1 MPDTTGSHSQPLTD
15 GAVVD
20 ALGADLRAA
29 GFDATG
35 VPGLLGEAAMQA
47 LGRGEFWPALRATA
61 ASASPLAL
69 LVRLFLLGTTESRPD
84 AAAALPAMG
93 IDRALAAGVLEPDG
107 DGLRAALDIRPHSD
121 DSSTRTDHQGY
132 LVISDPDSDTRPGPV
147 RHQHVLGIG
156 QASLSLARAV
166 IRRPVQR
173 ALDIGTGCGI
183 QALHL
188 DHHSAT
194 VVATDTNPRALALAA
209 ATARINGM
217 QWDLRAGS
225 LFEPVAGEQFDLI
238 VSNPPFVIGAGE
250 QQYIYRDSG
259 MVGDAICAE
268 LVRGAAAHL
277 RPGGVMQLLANWMV
291 IDGTDWRD
299 RVSGWLAGSGLD
311 AWVVQRELAEPTEY
325 VSLWLQD
332 AGEDPQAT
340 AERGSAWLDWF
351 DEQGVSGIG
360 MGSITLRRKDSDD
373 PGPVDVVLDEITG
386 AGEEVTGSEA
396 AAFLDRRRWLRGTS
410 EQQLLATA
418 FRLDPAAVL
427 HERSLPGDEGF
438 VPVLRMLVR
447 SQGPGATLQ
456 VDDWGRALL
465 AGCTGLAPLQLV
477 IELLAAVHDLDEQ
490 ALTAAVLPTIAV
502 AVERGILHPVEP

>member
-1 MPDTTGSHSQPLTD
+1 MPDTTGTDVLPLAD
-15 GAVVD
+15 LSVVD
-20 ALGADLRAA
+20 ALGDDLRAA

-35 VPGLLGEAAMQA
+35 VPALLGVPAERA
-47 LGRGEFWPALRATA
+47 LGRGDFWPALRATTA
-61 ASASPLAL
+61 ADSSLAV
-69 LVRLFLLGTTESRPD
+69 LVRLFLLGTTESLAD
-84 AAAALPAMG
+84 AASALPRTG
-93 IDRALAAGVLEPDG
+93 IDRASAAGVLEQDDEG
-107 DGLRAALDIRPHSD
+107 VRAALDIRPHSD
-121 DSSTRTDHQGY
+121 DSSTRTDRQGY

-156 QASLSLARAV
+156 QASLSLARAI
-166 IRRPVQR
+166 IRRPVER
-173 ALDIGTGCGI
+173 VLDIGTGCGI

-188 DHHSAT
+188 DHHST
-194 VVATDTNPRALALAA
+194 SIVATDTNPRALALAA

-217 QWDLRAGS
+217 EWDLRQGS

-238 VSNPPFVIGAGE
+238 VSNPPFVIGSGE

-311 AWVVQRELAEPTEY
+311 AWVVQRELADPTEY

-332 AGEDPQAT
+332 AGEDAAAT
-340 AERGSAWLDWF
+340 SVRGNAWLDWF
-351 DEQGVSGIG
+351 TEQRVVSIG
-360 MGSITLRRKDSDD
+360 MGSIILRRKDSGDH
-373 PGPVDVVLDEITG
+373 GPVDVVLDEITG
-386 AGEEVTGSEA
+386 VGEEVTGVEA
-396 AAFLDRRRWLRGTS
+396 EAFLTRRRWLSGTS
-410 EQQLLATA
+410 QEQLLATV
-418 FRLDPAAVL
+418 FRLDPAVVL
-427 HERSLPGDEGF
+427 HERSLPGDAGF

-465 AGCTGLAPLQLV
+465 AGCTGLAPLRLV
-477 IELLAAVHDLDEQ
+477 IEILAAAHDLDER
-490 ALTAAVLPTIAV
+490 ALTAAVLPSIAV
-502 AVERGILHPVEP
+502 AVGRGILLPVES